1 MKHDKVMLAHGSGG
15 RLSHDLVKEMFLPF
29 FSNPVLE
36 QLDDRAELNIEGR
49 VLAFST
55 DSFVVNPIF
64 FPGGDIGKL
73 AVCGTVN
80 DLAMGGARPLFLSAA
95 FINEEGLPM
104 EDLAKIIDSMKK
116 TAAEAGVQIV
126 TGDTKVVEKGSADRI
141 FINTAGIGLAS
152 EGVAVSGHN
161 ARPGDKVIING
172 YIGDH
177 GIAVMAERQG
187 LKFRDGIASDCAPLN
202 GLVGEMLKVTRDI
215 RVLRDPTRGGV
226 ATTLN
231 EIAGQSNVCIVLQEK
246 NIPVRD
252 EVMAACELLGFDPLY
267 VANEGKLLAIVP
279 ADRADAVVEAMRRH
293 KYGTEARIIGEVTSE
308 QPGKVVLR
316 TAIGGSRIIDMLVG
330 EQLPRIC

>member
-1 MKHDKVMLAHGSGG
+1 MKHDKVLLAHGSGG
-15 RLSHDLVKEMFLPF
+15 KLSHDLVTEMFLPF
-29 FSNPVLE
+29 FANPVLE
-36 QLDDRAELNIEGR
+36 QLDDRAELDIAGQ

-80 DLAMGGARPLFLSAA
+80 DLAMGGARPLYLSAA
-95 FINEEGLPM
+95 FIIEEGLPM
-104 EDLAKIIDSMKK
+104 DELARIIASMKD

-141 FINTAGIGLAS
+141 FINTAGIGLTPD
-152 EGVAVSGHN
+152 GVSISGHH

-172 YIGDH
+172 YVGDH

-187 LKFRDGIASDCAPLN
+187 LKFKGGIASDCAPLN
-202 GLVGEMLKVTRDI
+202 GLVEEMLKVTKDI

-231 EIAGQSNVCIVLQEK
+231 EIAGQSKVGIVLQEK
-246 NIPVRD
+246 AIPVRD
-252 EVMAACELLGFDPLY
+252 EVMAVCEILGFDPLY

-279 ADRADAVVEAMRRH
+279 ADTADAVVQAMRRH
-293 KYGTEARIIGEVTSE
+293 KYGTEARVIGEVTAAH
-308 QPGKVVLR
+308 PGKVVLS

>member
-1 MKHDKVMLAHGSGG
+1 MKHDKILLAHGSGG
-15 RLSHDLVKEMFLPF
+15 KLSHELVRDMFLPF
-29 FSNPVLE
+29 FANPALE
-36 QLDDRAELNIEGR
+36 QLDDRAELDIAGK

-55 DSFVVNPIF
+55 DSFVVKPVF

-80 DLAMGGARPLFLSAA
+80 DLAMGGARPLYLSAA
-95 FINEEGLPM
+95 FIIEEGLPV
-104 EDLAKIIDSMKK
+104 EDLEKIIGSMKD

-141 FINTAGIGLAS
+141 FINTAGIGLAP
-152 EGVAVSGHN
+152 EGVAISGHN
-161 ARPGDKVIING
+161 ARPGDKIIING
-172 YIGDH
+172 FVGDH

-187 LKFRDGIASDCAPLN
+187 LKFKAAVASDCAPLN
-202 GLVGEMLKVTRDI
+202 GLVEEMLKVTKDL

-231 EIAGQSNVCIVLQEK
+231 EIAGQSKVGIVLEEK
-246 NIPVRD
+246 QIPVRD
-252 EVMAACELLGFDPLY
+252 EVMAVCEILGYDPLY

-279 ADRADAVVEAMRRH
+279 ADQADAVVAAMRRH
-293 KYGTEARIIGEVTSE
+293 KYGSESRVIGEVTADH
-308 QPGKVVLR
+308 PGKVVLR
-316 TAIGGSRIIDMLVG
+316 TGIGGSRVIDMLVG

>member
-1 MKHDKVMLAHGSGG
+1 MKHDKVLLAHGSGG

-95 FINEEGLPM
+95 FIIEEGLPM
-104 EDLAKIIDSMKK
+104 EALAKIIDSMEK

-141 FINTAGIGLAS
+141 FINTAGIGTVPA
-152 EGVAVSGHN
+152 GVAISGHN

-187 LKFRDGIASDCAPLN
+187 LQFRDGIASDCAPLN
-202 GLVGEMLKVTRDI
+202 GLVEEMLKVTKDI

-231 EIAGQSNVCIVLQEK
+231 EIAGQSNVGIVLQEK
-246 NIPVRD
+246 NLPVRD
-252 EVMAACELLGFDPLY
+252 EVIAVCELLGFDPLY

-279 ADRADAVVEAMRRH
+279 ADQADAMVEAMHRH

-316 TAIGGSRIIDMLVG
+316 TTIGGSRIIDMLVG